1 MADFQ
6 KFLNRAE
13 TKATLKKNISEIN
26 RLYAEAKREGHE
38 NLSLFA
44 NFREMFAQVAGSDAK
59 RGIIKLGKA
68 STSAEKAEDL
78 LALSERFLQS
88 KWATSEGREEI
99 FSQSFKTSRQR
110 YNVNKKTWLRSLD
123 ILQNDVFSEL
133 IELTSMPS
141 DAVFELVKEEQ
152 IFNNAR
158 RRKGLSNVSLEKAI
172 LSVYDKLPNYSK
184 DRPTI
189 SDIIEELKKT

>member
-26 RLYAEAKREGHE
+26 QLYEEAKREGHE
-38 NLSLFA
+38 NLSLFV
-44 NFREMFAQVAGSDAK
+44 NFKEMFSQVAGSEAK

-68 STSAEKAEDL
+68 SASAKKAEDL

-88 KWATSEGREEI
+88 KWATSKGREEI

-110 YNVNKKTWLRSLD
+110 YHVNKNTWLRSVD

-141 DAVFELVKEEQ
+141 DVVFELVKEEQ
-152 IFNNAR
+152 RLNNAR
-158 RRKGLSNVSLEKAI
+158 RRKGRSNVSLESAI
-172 LSVYDKLPNYSK
+172 LKVYDKLPTYSK

>member
-68 STSAEKAEDL
+68 STSAKKAEDL

-88 KWATSEGREEI
+88 KWATPKGREEI
-99 FSQSFKTSRQR
+99 FTQSFKTSRQR

-141 DAVFELVKEEQ
+141 DVVFELVKEEQ
-152 IFNNAR
+152 ILDNAR

-172 LSVYDKLPNYSK
+172 MSVYDKLPTYSK

-189 SDIIEELKKT
+189 SDIVEELKKT